1 MMRKYERVVQ
11 RINELSLY
19 LFNCVSHTVSIV
31 LPIHFFPMNAM
42 QLELDRYSPI
52 DASLSPFF
60 GAAMTGL
67 TFYSTSGVRVAGLA
81 GTLGLGAVG
90 ATYLGYSLI
99 GKPYGSFGYLFF

>member
-1 MMRKYERVVQ
+1 MMRKYERVVYYFM
-11 RINELSLY
+11 RSFSVSLLCLTFRFY
-19 LFNCVSHTVSIV
+19 CIFMNYFTFNYV
-31 LPIHFFPMNAM
+31 

-90 ATYLGYSLI
+90 ATYMGYSLI